1 MIPRTAPSVLSLAAL
16 AALCLPAIAQNTPP
30 DTPPPPASASPAP
43 SFAPAPDQ
51 PPATPAYLPYASLP
65 AQIADL
71 LADPA
76 VSRDHWGIMVTSLDG
91 ARIFA
96 LNEAQL
102 FQPAS
107 NAKLFTT
114 AAALALLGPDRTF
127 QTKVIAEGTLTRKGE
142 LQGDLVLK
150 GGGDANFA
158 SQLFPYRS
166 PSASPATAPSASPA
180 TPPSPLTS
188 VDELAD
194 QVVAKGLR
202 VVDGDVIGDDSYFAY
217 DPYPQ
222 NWSEDD
228 LLWGYG
234 APVSAL
240 TIHDNQIDVTITP
253 TAKDSD
259 TAEIRLNPDLPYY
272 SGVRSVRTWD
282 VGDGNSVLF
291 ERSPGS
297 KELSITGR
305 VSPKAGPDHEEIAI
319 EDPAEY
325 AALALKTALEKRGVL
340 VKGGVSTRHWDP
352 KNSAPFLPATRE
364 PIPNFVPMLTQDL
377 HTECV
382 SQPVLSMTPILET
395 TTLATHSS
403 PPVAHDIFLTNKVS
417 QNLHTEILLRN
428 IGATHDCE
436 HTARRGLQWEHQF
449 LLYAGLDPSDFVFY
463 DGSGLSSHD
472 LVTPRA
478 TAKLLQFATTQP
490 WFADWKASLP
500 VAGEDGTLE
509 SRFPNPPLKDHLFA
523 KTGTLGEARALSGYL
538 DCASGRTV
546 IFSILVDNH
555 LPGTT
560 ADRGVMDKIV
570 AAIAAAE

>member
-1 MIPRTAPSVLSLAAL
+1 
-16 AALCLPAIAQNTPP
+16 
-30 DTPPPPASASPAP
+30 
-43 SFAPAPDQ
+43 
-51 PPATPAYLPYASLP
+51 
-65 AQIADL
+65 L

-114 AAALALLGPDRTF
+114 AAALALLGPARTF

-194 QVVAKGLR
+194 QVVAMGLK
-202 VVDGDVIGDDSYFAY
+202 VVDGDIIGDDSYFAQ

-352 KNSAPFLPATRE
+352 KDSGPFLSATRE
-364 PIPNFVPMLTQDL
+364 PIPQFESNLEPLEPGVQILPCL
-377 HTECV
+377 EENN
-382 SQPVLSMTPILET
+382 LSFAPEPKT
-395 TTLATHSS
+395 TTLATHAS
-403 PPVAHDIFLTNKVS
+403 PPVSQDILLTNKIS
-417 QNLHTEILLRN
+417 QNLHAEILLRN
-428 IGATHDCE
+428 IAATRECE
-436 HTARRGLQWEHQF
+436 HTLKKALQWEHQF
-449 LLYAGLDPSDFVFY
+449 LLYAGLDPNDFVFY

-478 TAKLLQFATTQP
+478 TVKLLQFATTQP
-490 WFADWKASLP
+490 WFAAWKASLP
-500 VAGEDGTLE
+500 IGGEDGTLDF
-509 SRFPNPPLKDHLFA
+509 RFTKPPLKDHVFA
-523 KTGTLGEARALSGYL
+523 KTGTEGEARALSGYL

-546 IFSILVDNH
+546 IFSILVSNH

-560 ADRGVMDKIV
+560 ADRDVMDKIV
-570 AAIAAAE
+570 AAIQAAE